1 MLWNNIVFKKTLDI
15 ISLLEDNI
23 IRFYEYKLFFAI
35 QLILSKYCYQVDW
48 DKEAYLHF
56 YFESNRKRPSL

>member
-35 QLILSKYCYQVDW
+35 QLIFSQNIVTK
-48 DKEAYLHF
+48 
-56 YFESNRKRPSL
+56 